1 MKYLYTSRSKT
12 EAGSRRREG
21 ESKRRGQRENDG
33 QQMGEREWNL
43 QTGGVQSTKVAVE
56 RTTGLRLEIVEN
68 PDLHPSG
75 FVEYFFFAYIIWR
88 YLAIQ

>member
-33 QQMGEREWNL
+33 QQMGERERNL

-56 RTTGLRLEIVEN
+56 RKGHWLTSR
-68 PDLHPSG
+68 
-75 FVEYFFFAYIIWR
+75 
-88 YLAIQ
+88 